1 VSFSTRITCL
11 ADNTVTELIPDEAF
25 VEHLSEPGRNFLAEH
40 GFSVLVETSSGE
52 RVLFDAGATDRAVP
66 HNLELLGLDIARDID
81 TAVLS
86 HGHSDHAGSIGLLR
100 CPVHAHPEAP
110 GARFIVRNG
119 RARYDLSAPALA
131 FIGDRLTL
139 SSEPEEVA
147 PGVWTTGEIP
157 RENGWEVPE
166 GFARI
171 RGETLESDPIN
182 DDQGL
187 AIVTPQGLV
196 VITGC
201 AHAGVLNTV
210 EQARR
215 VTGVDRI
222 HAIIGGFH
230 LIGAEP
236 AKVRRTI
243 AGIRKIAPKVLAA
256 NHCTG
261 LRSTAELLTEFP
273 ESFVAFTAGHRLT
286 VPE

>member
-1 VSFSTRITCL
+1 MSFSTRITCL

-40 GFSVLVETSSGE
+40 GFSVLVETASGE
-52 RVLFDAGATDRAVP
+52 RVLFDAGATDRTVP
-66 HNLELLGLDIARDID
+66 HNLRLLGLDITRDID

-86 HGHSDHAGSIGLLR
+86 HGHSDHAGAIGLLR

-110 GARFIVRNG
+110 GTRFILRNG
-119 RARYDLSAPALA
+119 RTRYDLSAPALG
-131 FIGDRLTL
+131 FIGERLKF
-139 SSEPEEVA
+139 SAEPEEVA

-157 RENGWEVPE
+157 REHEWEAPQ
-166 GFARI
+166 GFVRI
-171 RGETLESDPIN
+171 RGETLEPDPIE

-187 AIVTPQGLV
+187 AVVTPHGLV

-201 AHAGVLNTV
+201 AHAGVINTV
-210 EQARR
+210 EQAKR
-215 VTGVDRI
+215 VTGVDRV

-230 LIGAEP
+230 LIGAKPE
-236 AKVRRTI
+236 KVRKTI
-243 AGIRKIAPKVLAA
+243 SGLRKIAPEVLAA

-273 ESFVAFTAGHRLT
+273 ESFLSFTSGHRLT